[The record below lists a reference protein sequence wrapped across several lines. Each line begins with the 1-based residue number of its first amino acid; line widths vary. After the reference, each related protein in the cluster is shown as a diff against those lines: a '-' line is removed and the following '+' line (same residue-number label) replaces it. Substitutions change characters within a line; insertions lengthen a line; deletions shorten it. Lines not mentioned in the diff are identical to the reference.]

1 MPKRSEKRDTAKAEY
16 IAKKKKGE
24 EVSLRALAGELGVSY
39 QTLRNWKAADKWEEA
54 LPKKKRGGQPGNQ
67 NSKGKRN
74 AAGSHDG
81 APPGNKN
88 AEKDG
93 AYSAVF
99 FDMLS
104 AEELKITESV
114 PLGGREALEHEM
126 KILKFRE
133 HKILAKIAEYE
144 SQPEDALFV
153 SSLLDMRT
161 PGGRG
166 KDKKDGANQTMGMY
180 SKDSAFSR
188 VLKLQEALYKVQG
201 RIAKIADSLRAL
213 EESDRRM
220 ALEKQRLEILRMRA
234 TGAVDV
240 PDPDGTA
247 ADDLDAPLADASGA
261 VSDAIADNGKTFK
274 QNYGALKTY
283 IQDLSTE
290 IPRTTDQLKK
300 KHKYKKVKKNKSASR
315 APAGE
320 SIEQRPEEIDEREE
334 FGHWEGDT
342 VYSGKGKR
350 KTTRALLTLTERKT
364 RKEIIIAIPNRKAE
378 TVVKALD
385 ALERKLGARRFRAI
399 FKSITFDNGTE
410 FAAAE
415 ELERSCV
422 NKRLPRTKVYFC
434 HPYSSW
440 ERGTNE
446 NTNGMIRRRFPKGTN
461 FAAVTNA
468 QIAQAENWINN
479 YPRKILGYKSSE
491 IVFRECLRELG
502 IAA

>member
-93 AYSAVF
+93 AYSTVF
-99 FDMLS
+99 FDML
-104 AEELKITESV
+104 
-114 PLGGREALEHEM
+114 
-126 KILKFRE
+126 
-133 HKILAKIAEYE
+133 
-144 SQPEDALFV
+144 
-153 SSLLDMRT
+153 
-161 PGGRG
+161 
-166 KDKKDGANQTMGMY
+166 
-180 SKDSAFSR
+180 
-188 VLKLQEALYKVQG
+188 
-201 RIAKIADSLRAL
+201 
-213 EESDRRM
+213 
-220 ALEKQRLEILRMRA
+220 
-234 TGAVDV
+234 
-240 PDPDGTA
+240 
-247 ADDLDAPLADASGA
+247 
-261 VSDAIADNGKTFK
+261 
-274 QNYGALKTY
+274 
-283 IQDLSTE
+283 
-290 IPRTTDQLKK
+290 
-300 KHKYKKVKKNKSASR
+300 YKKVKKNKSASR

-320 SIEQRPEEIDEREE
+320 SIEQRPEEIDGREE

-415 ELERSCV
+415 ELERSCI
-422 NKRLPRTKVYFC
+422 NKHLPRTKVYFC

-479 YPRKILGYKSSE
+479 YPRKILGYRSSE